1 MADQWHV
8 GRHGR
13 VEGPFS
19 PDQMRQMVVEGR
31 IVPTD
36 LVWKEGMAGW
46 LPATQVPGLIPSA
59 GAGGRTSAVSPPS
72 TRRVGAP
79 PPISQRTAAASVV
92 PVPVSV
98 GIGGEDPSQ
107 PHATRPI
114 ETGYSF
120 AAAFSLA
127 NQAFMSKW
135 SGLAMIGL
143 VMFGFVVVLGLPGAV
158 LNGIGAASGN
168 EQFAGIMAATGQCIG
183 QLLGLLVGGPFFA
196 GVVLAGA
203 NALSGTPQVSDLM
216 LGFKRYGQ
224 VLLASF
230 LTYLCSIGVVI
241 VSFLPMLLFAVVAGL
256 IGAGGRE
263 GAGLAT
269 VVAGV
274 GMIVTFVMML
284 VGFGLV
290 VCRLMFAP
298 AIVAD
303 STLGSIHAMDA
314 MRRSWSTTSPMIGL
328 SVMGLMVVAGIIA
341 GFSVLL
347 LCVGYVVVGLPV
359 LAVLPGA
366 AYTLLFRSSEP
377 ATFLE

>member
-8 GRHGR
+8 GRDGR

-19 PDQMRQMVVEGR
+19 PDQMRQMVAEGR

-59 GAGGRTSAVSPPS
+59 GTGGRTSAVSPPS

-79 PPISQRTAAASVV
+79 PPISQRAAAASAV
-92 PVPVSV
+92 PAPVSV
-98 GIGGEDPSQ
+98 GIGGADPSQ
-107 PHATRPI
+107 PLATRPVAS
-114 ETGYSF
+114 GYSF

-135 SGLAMIGL
+135 NGLATIGL
-143 VMFGFVVVLGLPGAV
+143 VMFGFLVVLGLPGGV
-158 LNGIGAASGN
+158 LNGVSAASGN
-168 EQFAGIMAATGQCIG
+168 EQFAGVMAVTGQCIS
-183 QLLGLLVGGPFFA
+183 QLLWTLVGGPFFA

-216 LGFKRYGQ
+216 LGFRRYGQ

-241 VSFLPMLLFAVVAGL
+241 VSLLPMLLFAVAAGL
-256 IGAGGRE
+256 IGAGGRQ

-303 STLGSIHAMDA
+303 PTLGSIGAMDA
-314 MRRSWSTTSPMIGL
+314 MRRSWSTTSPTIGL
-328 SVMGLMVVAGIIA
+328 SVMGLMMVAGIIA

-359 LAVLPGA
+359 LAVVTGA

-377 ATFLE
+377 ATFSE